1 MYSFSDFALLQSS
14 VHSEWAWKMA
24 SSLESRLRY
33 TPSDVLE
40 PFPFPQDYSTL
51 ESLGE
56 KYDLLRSAFMKE
68 EGIGL
73 TQTYNL
79 YHSNEC
85 TKSDVVNLR
94 DLHLQIDDAVAAA
107 YGWADIDLR
116 HDFYSVPYL
125 PENDRV
131 RFTICEEARL
141 EILRRLSQLNRERYA
156 AEELEAMETTGDRIA
171 STLSR
176 KRVTRTKRVSLDV
189 QADLF

>member
-1 MYSFSDFALLQSS
+1 M
-14 VHSEWAWKMA
+14 
-24 SSLESRLRY
+24 
-33 TPSDVLE
+33 
-40 PFPFPQDYSTL
+40 
-51 ESLGE
+51 
-56 KYDLLRSAFMKE
+56 
-68 EGIGL
+68 
-73 TQTYNL
+73 
-79 YHSNEC
+79 
-85 TKSDVVNLR
+85 
-94 DLHLQIDDAVAAA
+94 AAA

-156 AEELEAMETTGDRIA
+156 AEELEATETTGDRIA